1 MTSDNMTPD
10 NMTPDIITTEISS
23 SDILAQC
30 KRVVIKVGSALL
42 VDGDR
47 GTIHRQWLK
56 ALADDVA
63 RCRAQGQEV
72 VLVSSGAIAAGRQRL
87 GFANKALR
95 LEEQQAAAATGMLRL
110 AHAYEESL
118 AHHDVTVA
126 QVLLTLEDT
135 ENRRRYLNARSTL
148 NTLLKAGAVPLIN
161 ENDTVATDEI
171 RVGDNDR
178 LGARVAAMVSADAL
192 ILLSDI
198 DGLYTADPASDD
210 SARWV
215 PVVTEITAE
224 IDAMAGHAISPVG
237 TGGMVTKLAAAR
249 VAMSAGCRMVI
260 TRGDTEH
267 PVRAL
272 EEGARCTWFLPQ
284 STPRAARK
292 EWIAG
297 SLKPQGAIIIDAGA
311 KGALGKG
318 KSLLPAGVTAVDG
331 TFERGDPVVVKCLDG
346 REVARGL
353 SAYSSRDIDLIKG
366 HKTSE
371 IEELLGYRGRDEVL
385 HRDDMVLL

>member
-1 MTSDNMTPD
+1 MTDTVVSADV
-10 NMTPDIITTEISS
+10 
-23 SDILAQC
+23 LAQC
-30 KRVVIKVGSALL
+30 KRIVVKVGSALL
-42 VDGDR
+42 VDGQN
-47 GTIHRQWLK
+47 GAIHRSWLN
-56 ALADDVA
+56 ALAEDVA
-63 RCRAQGQEV
+63 RCRARGQEV
-72 VLVSSGAIAAGRQRL
+72 VLVSSGAIAAGRRRL
-87 GFANKALR
+87 GFTNKALR
-95 LEEQQAAAATGMLRL
+95 LDEQQAAAATGMLRL

-118 AHHDVTVA
+118 ANHDVTLA
-126 QVLLTLEDT
+126 QVLLTLDDT
-135 ENRRRYLNARSTL
+135 ESRRRYLNARNTL
-148 NTLLKAGAVPLIN
+148 NTLLKVGAVPLIN

-198 DGLYTADPASDD
+198 DGLYTADPAS
-210 SARWV
+210 SADAEWV
-215 PVVTEITAE
+215 PVVKEITPE
-224 IDAMAGHAISPVG
+224 IDAMAGLSVSSVG

-249 VAMSAGCRMVI
+249 IAMSAGCRMVI
-260 TRGDTEH
+260 AHGHTEN

-297 SLKPQGAIIIDAGA
+297 SLKPQGTILIDKGA
-311 KGALGKG
+311 QGALGKG
-318 KSLLPAGVTAVDG
+318 KSLLPAGVTAIEG
-331 TFERGDPVVVKCLDG
+331 TFERGDPVVIRCPDG
-346 REVARGL
+346 HEIARGL
-353 SAYSSRDIDLIKG
+353 TAYSSSDIDLIRG

-371 IEELLGYRGRDEVL
+371 IEGLLGYRGRDEVL